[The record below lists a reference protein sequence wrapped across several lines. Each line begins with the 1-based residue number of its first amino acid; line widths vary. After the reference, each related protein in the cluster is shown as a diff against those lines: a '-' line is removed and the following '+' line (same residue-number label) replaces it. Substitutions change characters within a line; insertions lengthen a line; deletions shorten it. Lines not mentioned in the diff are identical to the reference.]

1 MNVNFF
7 SPVKVIKGLLSRLD
21 KGHIAVV
28 ASVLSI
34 TEGSI
39 YYFNYSC

>member
-7 SPVKVIKGLLSRLD
+7 SPVKVIKGLLSRLE

-34 TEGSI
+34 TEGSTN
-39 YYFNYSC
+39 YYNYSC

>member
-7 SPVKVIKGLLSRLD
+7 APVKIINGLLPRLEN
-21 KGHIAVV
+21 GHIAVV

-34 TEGSI
+34 T
-39 YYFNYSC
+39 